1 MPEEP
6 ESRLIQE
13 HEIYLL
19 AKEIEKRGLDPSHF
33 DWRKTDST
41 KTSDL
46 KVDKV
51 INLYATT
58 SFIFDFDG
66 DRHVTV
72 TWPGPQTRYAETWEN
87 KFRNFREWLELV
99 KDRSEKRRAADD
111 AQVDLEVEKAEERF
125 LSYEGNS
132 YLTDS
137 LMEDGLTLEEAKAE
151 VQDPRFLRLCL
162 EWTGLEYILKDRW
175 ATQALMKAIL
185 ERHEGVLYSL
195 YLYAERQNPFPS
207 SMASKT
213 NSVTKA
219 TGRPGPKPDPETGKY
234 KTQMALE
241 LQQQGLSLSE
251 IAFRMYGDRE
261 KANNVSALLSQLRKQ
276 QKSFRVT
283 PPPIILPTI
292 IGSQ

>member
-6 ESRLIQE
+6 ESRLLQRYE
-13 HEIYLL
+13 RDLL
-19 AKEIEKRGLDPSHF
+19 SKEIEQRGLDPSHF
-33 DWRKTDST
+33 QWGKTDST
-41 KTSDL
+41 KTPNL
-46 KVDKV
+46 KVLIVK
-51 INLYATT
+51 NLYTGT

-72 TWPGPQTRYAETWEN
+72 TWPGPETRYAETWEN
-87 KFRNFREWLELV
+87 QLGNFRKWLELV
-99 KDRSEKRRAADD
+99 KDRSEKQRAADD
-111 AQVDLEVEKAEERF
+111 AEVGLELEKAEERF
-125 LSYEGNS
+125 LSYEGDS

-137 LMEDGLTLEEAKAE
+137 WMGGGLTLEEAQAE
-151 VQDPRFLRLCL
+151 VQDPRFLRLCR

-213 NSVTKA
+213 NRATKA
-219 TGRPGPKPDPETGKY
+219 TGRPGPKPDPETGKH

-251 IAFRMYGDRE
+251 IAFQMYGDRE
-261 KANNVSALLSQLRKQ
+261 KGNRVAALLSQRSKQRKY
-276 QKSFRVT
+276 FRVT
-283 PPPIILPTI
+283 
-292 IGSQ
+292 SQ